1 MKRNWKLAV
10 VFMAIFIFAGATIS
24 YAFTEASNDTNYT
37 INTPYQYPLT
47 AGTDE
52 WGALMNHAEKVDLC
66 QIPEDIL
73 SLMTTE
79 ALAETVLSYPLLLD
93 MYVWDSTTTGYK
105 VIAATFNGLAELER
119 RPDGLSTLKEL
130 SQQTLR
136 TRDDPFFTRNLET
149 IIREMSGLRKSAQND
164 QFESVTLFTPSGS
177 PVLAYKDLT
186 WADHNTTFQNAK
198 QEQNQILNQYKSTV
212 LLGNVSPAYNCHS
225 YAWYKQSTNNQYWI
239 SNPKKYMEDGS
250 YKNTTEW
257 TTSAKV
263 YYDNS
268 WLAQIEGEQPYH
280 YDHSGIA
287 LVSKNTIRSKWG
299 YNALFEHNI
308 ADSPYYFSF
317 TNLYLFK

>member
-1 MKRNWKLAV
+1 MKKNWKLAI

-24 YAFTEASNDTNYT
+24 YASVEVSNDTNYT

-47 AGTDE
+47 AGTDA

-149 IIREMSGLRKSAQND
+149 IIREMSGLR
-164 QFESVTLFTPSGS
+164 
-177 PVLAYKDLT
+177 
-186 WADHNTTFQNAK
+186 
-198 QEQNQILNQYKSTV
+198 
-212 LLGNVSPAYNCHS
+212 
-225 YAWYKQSTNNQYWI
+225 
-239 SNPKKYMEDGS
+239 
-250 YKNTTEW
+250 
-257 TTSAKV
+257 
-263 YYDNS
+263 
-268 WLAQIEGEQPYH
+268 
-280 YDHSGIA
+280 
-287 LVSKNTIRSKWG
+287 
-299 YNALFEHNI
+299 
-308 ADSPYYFSF
+308 
-317 TNLYLFK
+317 